1 MTTPENILTH
11 LNQTGQAHVP
21 YLPDLTLWHKWHQG
35 RGTLP
40 EAWRGYSLAQVAEA
54 LGVSAWIIE
63 HPWRVEHVGI
73 TVASEKVQGERT
85 IRYETSAGT
94 LTARWSLGPDG
105 DWWQTEYPVKTEA
118 DLPAA
123 QAVISARQYIVE
135 SSKSHIADSQSA
147 IPNPASLRSGD
158 YSPQSPV
165 VALELPMRP
174 YSDLLHTMLGWGEGL
189 MLLMG
194 EGRPMLMEML
204 GLLEE
209 KLAALAAQIAGLP
222 GDVLLAPDNLDGQYI
237 SPRVFRDQMAG
248 SYRRTAEEAHA
259 QGKRLVVHAGGPVR
273 RLLPLLAA
281 TGVDVVEGIAPPPQ
295 SDATLAEA
303 RAAAGPDLILWGGIP
318 QDLLLPEHDES
329 EFEAAVKG
337 AAFQA
342 VQDGR
347 MIIGIADRVPV
358 NADIARLQA
367 MTRLV
372 AEASDYT
379 DSKMESTCL
388 V

>member
-1 MTTPENILTH
+1 MSLVELVQGTSGAKTIL
-11 LNQTGQAHVP
+11 P
-21 YLPDLTLWHKWHQG
+21 YLPDLTLWHKWHQS

-54 LGVSAWIIE
+54 LGVSAWIVE

-73 TVASEKVQGERT
+73 TVANEKVQGERI

-105 DWWQTEYPVKTEA
+105 DWWQTEYPIKTVEDLAAAREVVAARKYVVEPGKSA
-118 DLPAA
+118 DREWASGGA
-123 QAVISARQYIVE
+123 GESAIRNP
-135 SSKSHIADSQSA
+135 QSA
-147 IPNPASLRSGD
+147 II
-158 YSPQSPV
+158 
-165 VALELPMRP
+165 ALELPMRP

-209 KLAALAAQIAGLP
+209 KLAGLTDQIAGLA

-237 SPRVFRDQMAG
+237 SPRVFREQMAE
-248 SYRRTAEEAHA
+248 SYRRTAEAAHA
-259 QGKRLVVHAGGPVR
+259 RGKRLVVHAGGPVR

-281 TGVDVVEGIAPPPQ
+281 AGVDVVEGVAPPPQ

-318 QDLLLPEHDES
+318 QDLLLPEHDET
-329 EFEAAVKG
+329 EFQAAVKG
-337 AAFQA
+337 AAIQA
-342 VQDGR
+342 AQDGR
-347 MIIGIADRVPV
+347 TIVGIADRVPV

-367 MTRLV
+367 MSRLL
-372 AEASDYT
+372 AEASG
-379 DSKMESTCL
+379 
-388 V
+388 